1 MQEHE
6 LYMKMELEKKEVR
19 FKQLEKEVKSR
30 LRADPFPTNAPLL
43 PSPAPDNE
51 EIDYLQEE
59 LDKVRNSYRELERDN
74 LKLKKKLEKTQSLEG
89 EKKKLEKIILDVSKT
104 KDTEIEML
112 LVSLYDLR
120 SENIKIHQLLS
131 RQS

>member
-1 MQEHE
+1 M
-6 LYMKMELEKKEVR
+6 
-19 FKQLEKEVKSR
+19 
-30 LRADPFPTNAPLL
+30 
-43 PSPAPDNE
+43 
-51 EIDYLQEE
+51 
-59 LDKVRNSYRELERDN
+59 ERDN